1 MTETDTVRAKQYIQK
16 NFRSIRR
23 IQSVA
28 VTLNVSYETLRK
40 TFVRRH
46 GRSMQ
51 QYLEEV
57 RVNAA
62 RRKIEEGKKLYEVAR
77 EVGYANESTLI
88 KHFKK
93 MTGMTPKEYY
103 EIFKDEEDV

>member
-1 MTETDTVRAKQYIQK
+1 
-16 NFRSIRR
+16 
-23 IQSVA
+23 
-28 VTLNVSYETLRK
+28 
-40 TFVRRH
+40 
-46 GRSMQ
+46 MQ